1 VWHRAFGDFE
11 NRSGSANLS
20 FGGFSFAPNLGY
32 SQKAGGF
39 LGGADGVIAGLASA
53 NHALIIGAMGGFEAS
68 RVDLRNS

>member
-1 VWHRAFGDFE
+1 MWHRAFGDFE

-20 FGGFSFAPNLGY
+20 FGGF
-32 SQKAGGF
+32 

-53 NHALIIGAMGGFEAS
+53 NDALIIGAMGGFEAS